1 MIRSV
6 IAVAALVACS
16 GAWADVT
23 KLLCISDESELMNK
37 PIRPVK
43 FSVSIYEKGGDTI
56 VEGFEDAEVVGVR
69 DTEYFFPKEPELNS
83 GKIFTIDRY
92 DLHFIFFGELGGSGG
107 INFSHEGQCEIFRE
121 PKI

>member
-1 MIRSV
+1 MRTL
-6 IAVAALVACS
+6 IAIAALVACS

-23 KLLCISDESELMNK
+23 KLLCISDESELNNK
-37 PIRPVK
+37 PIRPLK

-56 VEGFEDAEVVGVR
+56 VDGFDDPEIVGVR
-69 DTEYFFPKEPELNS
+69 DTDYFFPKEPEPDP

-92 DLHFIFFGELGGSGG
+92 DLHFVYLGQLGGSGS
-107 INFSHEGQCEIFRE
+107 IDFSHEGQCEIFRE